1 MSANA
6 MLPVENA
13 VPSTADRLNREC
25 RCVGTDVPALHR
37 WLEADLAGRG
47 LSQPIVTTN
56 PHLFSDLPVFIAAE
70 HARQMQRVIG
80 AVEAVVRFPEYR
92 EAALSRAPEI
102 ARAAPAARGVFMG
115 YDFHVS
121 ESGPMLIEINTNAGG
136 ALLNVAMRRAQ
147 QACCPEVAG
156 YLERRPS
163 ADQLE
168 DQLFQMFM
176 SEWRVARGDRPL
188 GRIAIVDDD
197 PASQYLLPEFLLFQR
212 LFETR
217 GVSAVVAAANEL
229 SCDGG
234 SLWHDGQRVDM
245 VYNRLTD
252 FYFSD
257 APAHAALA
265 QAYAADMAVITP
277 HPHAH
282 ALYSDKRN
290 LVQLSDEGELRAMG
304 VASDTI
310 EVLLHHIPRTVCP
323 SGEEGRWWADRKR
336 WFFKPAQGF
345 GSRGTYRGDKITRR
359 VFAEVMQNGYVAQL
373 LIPPSER
380 SRGSETDGA
389 VFKLDVRS
397 YAYEGKT
404 QLIAARLYQGQTT
417 NFRTNGGG
425 FAPVYLVPSQD
436 ERTEGSLGCPG
447 VKQAHDVA

>member
-1 MSANA
+1 
-6 MLPVENA
+6 MLPAGNA
-13 VPSTADRLNREC
+13 ESSIAERLNREC
-25 RCVGTDVPALHR
+25 RCVGTDVPALRR
-37 WLEADLAGRG
+37 WLENDLASRG
-47 LSQPIVTTN
+47 LTQPIVSTN

-70 HARQMQRVIG
+70 DARQMQRVVD
-80 AVEAVVRFPEYR
+80 AVETVARFPAYR
-92 EAALSRAPEI
+92 ESALSRAPAI
-102 ARAAPAARGVFMG
+102 AQAAPATRGVFMG
-115 YDFHVS
+115 YDFHVAD
-121 ESGPMLIEINTNAGG
+121 SGPMLIEINTNAGG

-147 QACCPEVAG
+147 QACCPEVAD
-156 YLERRPS
+156 YLERRAS

-168 DQLFQMFM
+168 NQLFEMFM
-176 SEWRVARGDRPL
+176 HEWRLARGDRPL

-217 GVSAVVAAANEL
+217 GVPAVVAAADQL

-234 SLWHDGQRVDM
+234 SLWHDGQRIDM

-282 ALYSDKRN
+282 ALYSNKQN
-290 LVQLSDEGELRAMG
+290 LVQLTDEGALRAMG
-304 VASDTI
+304 VGEDVI
-310 EVLLHHIPRTVCP
+310 ELLLHHIPRTVCP
-323 SGEEGRWWADRKR
+323 RGDEEQWWADRKR

-345 GSRGTYRGDKITRR
+345 GSRGSYRGDKITRR
-359 VFAEVMQNGYVAQL
+359 VFAEVMQNDYVAQI

-380 SRGSETDGA
+380 SQGSATDRA
-389 VFKLDVRS
+389 VFKLDVRN
-397 YAYEGKT
+397 YVYDGKT

-417 NFRTNGGG
+417 NFRTTGGG
-425 FAPVYLVPSQD
+425 FAPVYLVPTQY
-436 ERTEGSLGCPG
+436 EGGDADRNC
-447 VKQAHDVA
+447 VMTT

>member
-1 MSANA
+1 

-13 VPSTADRLNREC
+13 VPSVADRLNRDC
-25 RCVGTDVPALHR
+25 RCIGTDVPALHR
-37 WLEADLAGRG
+37 WLDADLASRG

-70 HARQMQRVIG
+70 HARQMQRVIE
-80 AVEAVVRFPEYR
+80 AVEAVVTFPAYR
-92 EAALSRAPEI
+92 DLVLSRAPEI
-102 ARAAPAARGVFMG
+102 ARAAPATRGVFMG

-121 ESGPMLIEINTNAGG
+121 ETGPMLIEINTNAGG

-147 QACCPEVAG
+147 QACCPEVAD
-156 YLERRPS
+156 YLESRLS

-168 DQLFQMFM
+168 DELFQMFM
-176 SEWRVARGDRPL
+176 NEWRLARGDRPL

-197 PASQYLLPEFLLFQR
+197 PASQYLLPEFLLVQR

-217 GVSAVVAAANEL
+217 GIQAVVAAANEL

-234 SLWHDGQRVDM
+234 SLWHDGQRIDM

-257 APAHAALA
+257 ALGHAALA
-265 QAYAADMAVITP
+265 QAYAADLAVITP

-290 LVQLSDEGELRAMG
+290 LVQLTSEGELRAMG
-304 VASDTI
+304 VSSDTI
-310 EVLLHHIPRTVCP
+310 EVLQNHIPRTVSP
-323 SGEEGRWWADRKR
+323 SGDEEQWWADRKR

-345 GSRGTYRGDKITRR
+345 GSRGAYRGDKMTRR
-359 VFAEVMQNGYVAQL
+359 VFAEVMRGGYVAQL

-380 SRGSETDGA
+380 SRGSEKDRA
-389 VFKLDVRS
+389 VFKLDVRN
-397 YAYEGKT
+397 YAYDGRT

-417 NFRTNGGG
+417 NFRTTGGG
-425 FAPVYLVPSQD
+425 FAPVYLVPTQ
-436 ERTEGSLGCPG
+436 EGAEGSHGCPG
-447 VKQAHDVA
+447 VK